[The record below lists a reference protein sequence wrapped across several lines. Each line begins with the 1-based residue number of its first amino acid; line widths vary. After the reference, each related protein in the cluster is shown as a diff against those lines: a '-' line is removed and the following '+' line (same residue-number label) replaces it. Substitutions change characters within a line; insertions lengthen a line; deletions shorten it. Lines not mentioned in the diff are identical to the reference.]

1 MRDSMKPGRVDGSPV
16 HAFKAGVHE
25 RAAAVPAATERAAAV
40 PAATER
46 APDASRRNF
55 LKAAPLGALA
65 VVAGTPPAAAAAPL
79 PAPAAPVQS
88 GYHETEHIRRYYQTA
103 AYW

>member
-1 MRDSMKPGRVDGSPV
+1 MNDIDSS
-16 HAFKAGVHE
+16 
-25 RAAAVPAATERAAAV
+25 VPASAGDEHLRAR
-40 PAATER
+40 R
-46 APDASRRNF
+46 AF

-65 VVAGTPPAAAAAPL
+65 LVAGSAPAAGATPAESP
-79 PAPAAPVQS
+79 PAPAQPEQR

>member
-1 MRDSMKPGRVDGSPV
+1 MRTIMANDAKFPDPV
-16 HAFKAGVHE
+16 PD
-25 RAAAVPAATERAAAV
+25 PA
-40 PAATER
+40 
-46 APDASRRNF
+46 RRSL

-65 VVAGTPPAAAAAPL
+65 VVAARAGAAEIA
-79 PAPAAPVQS
+79 PAPAAAPADPAKPR

>member
-1 MRDSMKPGRVDGSPV
+1 MTEELKYT
-16 HAFKAGVHE
+16 
-25 RAAAVPAATERAAAV
+25 RAALPAQAACSGEALARGPD
-40 PAATER
+40 PA
-46 APDASRRNF
+46 RRRF

-65 VVAGTPPAAAAAPL
+65 AVTGSAQAESAATPAAGAAPPAAR
-79 PAPAAPVQS
+79 

>member
-1 MRDSMKPGRVDGSPV
+1 MEQQAQGQDQ
-16 HAFKAGVHE
+16 ALE
-25 RAAAVPAATERAAAV
+25 N
-40 PAATER
+40 
-46 APDASRRNF
+46 APDPTRRNF

-65 VVAGTPPAAAAAPL
+65 VVTGGAGAADTPVAAPVAAAPQL
-79 PAPAAPVQS
+79 KR

>member
-1 MRDSMKPGRVDGSPV
+1 MRTIMANDDN
-16 HAFKAGVHE
+16 
-25 RAAAVPAATERAAAV
+25 VPD
-40 PAATER
+40 PA
-46 APDASRRNF
+46 RRSL

-65 VVAGTPPAAAAAPL
+65 VVAVRASTAEAA
-79 PAPAAPVQS
+79 PAPAAAPDKAAAPK

>member
-1 MRDSMKPGRVDGSPV
+1 MAIDEK
-16 HAFKAGVHE
+16 
-25 RAAAVPAATERAAAV
+25 VPD
-40 PAATER
+40 PA
-46 APDASRRNF
+46 RRSL

-65 VVAGTPPAAAAAPL
+65 VVAARASAADTAPP
-79 PAPAAPVQS
+79 PAPAPDEPAKPK

>member
-1 MRDSMKPGRVDGSPV
+1 MRTIMAIDDK
-16 HAFKAGVHE
+16 
-25 RAAAVPAATERAAAV
+25 
-40 PAATER
+40 
-46 APDASRRNF
+46 APDPARRSL

-65 VVAGTPPAAAAAPL
+65 VAAARAGAADAA
-79 PAPAAPVQS
+79 PAPAAAPVEPAQPK

>member
-1 MRDSMKPGRVDGSPV
+1 MEQHPQGHELLDG
-16 HAFKAGVHE
+16 
-25 RAAAVPAATERAAAV
+25 PAA
-40 PAATER
+40 
-46 APDASRRNF
+46 PDSKAHAGPDPTRRSF

-65 VVAGTPPAAAAAPL
+65 VVTGSAGAAEAPAAAPVAATPGDKR
-79 PAPAAPVQS
+79 

>member
-1 MRDSMKPGRVDGSPV
+1 MTNPKQAKDEAMKHE
-16 HAFKAGVHE
+16 HA
-25 RAAAVPAATERAAAV
+25 PAAQSTAQAQ
-40 PAATER
+40 
-46 APDASRRNF
+46 PDPPSRSF

-65 VVAGTPPAAAAAPL
+65 AVAGGAEAKPEMKPVEAAKPQ
-79 PAPAAPVQS
+79 VKR